1 MNQEDTPLF
10 LLVGDIA
17 RGPCNRELC
26 LPGRRETCSLPR
38 HAGIL
43 ESRTWRA
50 RPMLVDVREALRA
63 SAQVPDEAA
72 LAFAGAPRVPAAKC
86 PSLWEGDRFKQPMQA
101 VWKRGS
107 SLLRHLLSHC
117 KRRTMI
123 GVRRRLLVRVRSS
136 GPAGEAE
143 GSLIPSVTD
152 SGENKYEHFRHCGS
166 RSCCFRSNY
175 CALHSGA
182 FGDG

>member
-117 KRRTMI
+117 KRHTMI

-136 GPAGEAE
+136 GP
-143 GSLIPSVTD
+143 SW
-152 SGENKYEHFRHCGS
+152 GS
-166 RSCCFRSNY
+166 RRLIDSECHR
-175 CALHSGA
+175 LWRKQI
-182 FGDG
+182 